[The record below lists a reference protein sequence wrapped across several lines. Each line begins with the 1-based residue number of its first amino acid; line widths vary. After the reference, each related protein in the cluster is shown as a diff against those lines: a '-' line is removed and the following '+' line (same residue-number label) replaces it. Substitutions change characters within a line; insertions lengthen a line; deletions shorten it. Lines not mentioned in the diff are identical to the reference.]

1 MGSALIVSLKSNF
14 IAVITTKWQV
24 KQMNQ
29 NEDKVS
35 IYVFFVFG
43 FAVFFILDL
52 VLIKLSQGR

>member
-29 NEDKVS
+29 KEDKVS

-52 VLIKLSQGR
+52 VLIKLSHGR